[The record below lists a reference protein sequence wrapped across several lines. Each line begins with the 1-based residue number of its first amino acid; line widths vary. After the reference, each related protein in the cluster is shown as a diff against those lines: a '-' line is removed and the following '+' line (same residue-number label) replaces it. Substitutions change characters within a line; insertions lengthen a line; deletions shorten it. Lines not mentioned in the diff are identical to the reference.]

1 MVDIIT
7 MSTNIKRNILILDD
21 DKNIGRLL
29 ELILQ
34 TSRFA
39 VTRATNVEKALKR
52 VKAKKPDLIISDIM
66 LQNESGF
73 DLYWDLQKSPETNS
87 IPVIFI
93 SAYPDQ
99 NISGREKIA
108 AYGKAKSVFLAK
120 LFSPQ
125 TLLEAIDEVI
135 G

>member
-1 MVDIIT
+1 
-7 MSTNIKRNILILDD
+7 
-21 DKNIGRLL
+21 
-29 ELILQ
+29 
-34 TSRFA
+34 
-39 VTRATNVEKALKR
+39 
-52 VKAKKPDLIISDIM
+52 M

-73 DLYWDLQKSPETNS
+73 DLYWNLQKSPETNS

>member
-1 MVDIIT
+1 
-7 MSTNIKRNILILDD
+7 MSATTKKNILILDD

-52 VKAKKPDLIISDIM
+52 IQGKIPEIIISDIM
-66 LQNESGF
+66 LQNETGF
-73 DLYWDLQKSPETNS
+73 DLYWKLQKSPETNS
-87 IPVIFI
+87 IPFIFI

-99 NISGREKIA
+99 NIAGREKISNH
-108 AYGKAKSVFLAK
+108 GIAKSVFLAK

-125 TLLEAIDEVI
+125 TLLQAIENVI
-135 G
+135 GEDT

>member
-1 MVDIIT
+1 
-7 MSTNIKRNILILDD
+7 MSTEKKTNILILDD

-39 VTRATNVEKALKR
+39 VTRTTNVAKALKR
-52 VKAKKPDLIISDIM
+52 VRTKKPEIIISDIM
-66 LQNESGF
+66 LRNESGF
-73 DLYWDLQKSPETNS
+73 DLYWELQKSPETDS
-87 IPVIFI
+87 IPIIFI

-99 NISGREKIA
+99 NVSGREKITA
-108 AYGKAKSVFLAK
+108 QGRAKSLFLAK

-125 TLLEAIDEVI
+125 TLLQAIDDIVE
-135 G
+135 